1 MAHLSLR
8 GIARELGYRILIKYP
23 CQVSRI
29 ASSTPPQGALIPER
43 HIKAPPIGTKIPS
56 HFGHC
61 FGCGQLHPTGL
72 QLVAF
77 AGDGANLT
85 AQFTVTENHQG
96 APGLAHG
103 GLLSLAF
110 DEALGKLM
118 WLIRSPAVTAR
129 LETDFLKPVPIG
141 STLHISAQIT
151 GQVNRKVYTAA
162 EGRLNSPDGPIAV
175 RAAALFVIVPMSH
188 FLENAHQEYLE
199 KIKKMP
205 EILAFVDPEFEINP

>member
-1 MAHLSLR
+1 MTRVASTTAPAGASL
-8 GIARELGYRILIKYP
+8 
-23 CQVSRI
+23 
-29 ASSTPPQGALIPER
+29 PER
-43 HIKAPPIGTKIPS
+43 HPLAPPEGTQIPS

-72 QLVAF
+72 HLVAR
-77 AGDGANLT
+77 AGTALDLT
-85 AQFTVTENHQG
+85 AEFTVTENHQG

-129 LETDFLKPVPIG
+129 LETDFMKPVPIG
-141 STLHISAQIT
+141 TTLHITAHIT
-151 GQVNRKVYTAA
+151 GQVRRKVHTEAV
-162 EGRLNSPDGPIAV
+162 GRLNGPDGEIAV

-188 FLENAHQEYLE
+188 FMSNAPADYLE
-199 KIKKMP
+199 YIKKSP
-205 EILAFVDPEFEINP
+205 ELLAFVDPEFEINP

>member
-1 MAHLSLR
+1 M
-8 GIARELGYRILIKYP
+8 
-23 CQVSRI
+23 SRV
-29 ASSTPPQGALIPER
+29 ASTTPPDGASIPER
-43 HIKAPPIGTKIPS
+43 HSKAPEIGTKIPS

-61 FGCGQLHPTGL
+61 FGCGELHPTGL
-72 QLVAF
+72 HLVAH
-77 AGDGANLT
+77 AGAGADLT
-85 AQFTVTENHQG
+85 AEFTVTENHQG

-129 LETDFLKPVPIG
+129 LETDFLKPVPMG
-141 STLHISAQIT
+141 TTLHITARIT

-162 EGRLNSPDGPIAV
+162 EGRLGGPDGEVAV
-175 RAAALFVIVPMSH
+175 KAAALFVIVPMSH
-188 FLENAHQEYLE
+188 FLENAPKEYLE
-199 KIKKMP
+199 HIAKSP

>member
-1 MAHLSLR
+1 MR
-8 GIARELGYRILIKYP
+8 M
-23 CQVSRI
+23 SRV
-29 ASSTPPQGALIPER
+29 ASTTPPEGAIIPDR
-43 HIKAPPIGTKIPS
+43 HPKAPEIGTKIPS

-61 FGCGQLHPTGL
+61 FGCGELHPTGL
-72 QLVAF
+72 HLVAH
-77 AGDGANLT
+77 AGAGADLT
-85 AQFTVTENHQG
+85 AEFTVTENHQG

-118 WLIRSPAVTAR
+118 WLIRAPAVTAR

-141 STLHISAQIT
+141 TTIHITARIT

-162 EGRLNSPDGPIAV
+162 EGRLGGADGEIAV
-175 RAAALFVIVPMSH
+175 KAAALFVVVPMSH
-188 FLENAHQEYLE
+188 FLENAPKEYLE
-199 KIKKMP
+199 HIRKTP